1 MLQHINGTHN
11 NTTCY
16 GRFTSYQTRF
26 PIPIYTVL
34 GKYLPSNPINYVLD
48 SYSVHGTYIHS
59 MQALWHYG
67 FGLGLFSPIASPS
80 SMTQDYR
87 VHKQCPW

>member
-34 GKYLPSNPINYVLD
+34 GKYLPSNPINYALD
-48 SYSVHGTYIHS
+48 SYSVHGRLYGI
-59 MQALWHYG
+59 MALAWD
-67 FGLGLFSPIASPS
+67 FLSL
-80 SMTQDYR
+80 
-87 VHKQCPW
+87 